1 MAVEL
6 PRRFVLLRHD
16 DPTGISGIG
25 EVAWGVLFPD
35 GTAVLRWSTEHRSTG
50 VYAGLGEL
58 KAVHLHHGGTE
69 IVWLDE

>member
-16 DPTGISGIG
+16 D
-25 EVAWGVLFPD
+25 PD